1 MHRRF
6 EPIEVHFRSD
16 TQIDNPI
23 LKKKIWEMFSFSLKH
38 EMQFT
43 AKKLSLFEIQKLRS
57 KR

>member
-23 LKKKIWEMFSFSLKH
+23 LKKKI
-38 EMQFT
+38 
-43 AKKLSLFEIQKLRS
+43 
-57 KR
+57 